1 MGERILSYCPQG
13 LEHEKER
20 FQNIYQSGYSVLT
33 QAEDPA
39 ASFTEW
45 DMGFDFYAPQT
56 FLSEDGRRILI
67 GWAGLPDTENTHRN
81 LSVANGWQHCLT
93 LPRELTVKD
102 GKVFQAPVR
111 ELKSLDW
118 QSPDPNEMKG
128 DGICGWSGR
137 TVLLEVSGIAGGAQE
152 IRFGKEG
159 NALNIRAQD
168 DLAEISFLD
177 RDGRP
182 SECGGGRGRRIG
194 RLSGPIREL
203 TVLADSSVIEVF
215 INGGEMTFTTRIYLN
230 KDERELSVSGP
241 GTYSL
246 SVI

>member
-1 MGERILSYCPQG
+1 MRSL
-13 LEHEKER
+13 
-20 FQNIYQSGYSVLT
+20 FSGR
-33 QAEDPA
+33 
-39 ASFTEW
+39 
-45 DMGFDFYAPQT
+45 DFYAPQT

-67 GWAGLPDTENTHRN
+67 GWAGLPDTEKTHRN

-215 INGGEMTFTTRIYLN
+215 INGGEMTFTTRIYLG

>member
-1 MGERILSYCPQG
+1 MRSL
-13 LEHEKER
+13 
-20 FQNIYQSGYSVLT
+20 FSGR
-33 QAEDPA
+33 
-39 ASFTEW
+39 
-45 DMGFDFYAPQT
+45 DFYAPQT

-67 GWAGLPDTENTHRN
+67 GWAGLPDTEKTHRN

-152 IRFGKEG
+152 IRFGKPG
-159 NALNIRAQD
+159 NALTIRVQD
-168 DLAEISFLD
+168 DLTEISFLD
-177 RDGRP
+177 RSGRP

-194 RLSGPIREL
+194 RLSGPAREL
-203 TVLADSSVIEVF
+203 MVLADSSIIEVF